1 MQEHTYDHAEVL
13 DQLNELKT
21 EMNFPERGYYPPALQ
36 KLIPAKWIADEY
48 INRTI
53 HGRLDFEVM
62 AHAMR
67 LKQNILVTGSTQIG
81 KTQMFRAFAAFFQIP
96 FLVMTP
102 GGSADASQFF
112 GKDTITYNENGQM
125 RMRWVDGIVTLAARY
140 GHCVLLWD
148 EANTSPPS
156 IFATLH
162 QLAGDE
168 RTLTLY
174 DHVIPFD
181 DPVYDHEGNP
191 VLNDDGTTMT
201 EERGAPEVIRANDNL
216 LIGIAINPVE
226 LGYAGTDELSQALI
240 ERCDINFDMKQDVE
254 IVDRLVGSATLKQI
268 GVALLDQHETGDL
281 RTPCSIRKL
290 MNFETMVEDYGL
302 RFAIDNMIA
311 QFAASDR
318 DVVKNMFDLNSE
330 NLVNEYRLIE
340 GADLDG
346 VLMD

>member
-1 MQEHTYDHAEVL
+1 MQETVYDHDEVL
-13 DQLNELKT
+13 EQLNELKK
-21 EMNFPERGYYPPALQ
+21 EMGFPERNYYPPALQ
-36 KLIPAKWIADEY
+36 KLIPPKWVADEY
-48 INRTI
+48 INRSI

-67 LKQNILVTGSTQIG
+67 LKQNILVTGTTQIG
-81 KTQMFRAFAAFFQIP
+81 KTQMFKAFSAFFQIP

-102 GGSADASQFF
+102 GGSADSSQFF
-112 GKDTITYNENGQM
+112 GKDTITYNEHGQM

-156 IFATLH
+156 IFACLH

-181 DPVYDHEGNP
+181 DPVFDQDGKP
-191 VLNDDGTTMT
+191 ILNEDGSTMT
-201 EERGAPEVIRANDNL
+201 EERGAPEVIRANSNL

-240 ERCDINFDMKQDVE
+240 ERCDINFDMKQDSE
-254 IVDRLVGSATLKQI
+254 IVNRLVGSSTLKMI
-268 GVALLDQHETGDL
+268 GHTLLEQHESGDL
-281 RTPCSIRKL
+281 QTPCSIRKML
-290 MNFETMVEDYGL
+290 NFETMVEDYGL

-311 QFAASDR
+311 QFSASDR

-330 NLVNEYRLIE
+330 NLVNEYRLIAD
-340 GADLDG
+340 ADLSG
-346 VLMD
+346 VLLD